1 MAARRATQRHD
12 SLAMVLR
19 RTEYG
24 EADLVVSLFTQK
36 LGRISALAR
45 SARKSQR
52 RFGGQLEPLHT
63 LGVVLD
69 AAPGASLLRLLEAH
83 IVTPRPHLLEVG
95 AALDAAGKLSSWIR
109 KVTPE
114 NIPEPELWELAI
126 LGLDELEN
134 AARAVRNGAADSDS
148 RVPST
153 ALTLASYGLRLLV
166 ACGFRLELERCVQ
179 SGVRCPPGKAAMIDP
194 ERGGLISSAHGG
206 APFKVDGA
214 TRARLIAAQDG
225 VTGALEEADAELARE
240 LVERSLRAH
249 AGLEP

>member
-12 SLAMVLR
+12 TLALVLR

-24 EADLVVSLFTQK
+24 EADLVVTLFTHD
-36 LGRISALAR
+36 LGRVAALAR

-63 LGVVLD
+63 LSVLLD
-69 AAPGASLLRLLEAH
+69 ASASAGLLRLAEAR
-83 IVTPRPHLLEVG
+83 IVTPRPHLLENG
-95 AALDAAGKLSSWIR
+95 RALDAAGKLTSWIR
-109 KVTPE
+109 KAAPE
-114 NIPEPELWELAI
+114 NIPEPALWELATA
-126 LGLDELEN
+126 GLDELE
-134 AARAVRNGAADSDS
+134 AAASAVRAGAVASS
-148 RVPST
+148 AGVPSP
-153 ALTLASYGLRLLV
+153 ALTLARYGLRLLV
-166 ACGFRLELERCVQ
+166 ASGFRLELERCVQ

-194 ERGGLISSAHGG
+194 ERGGLVSSAHGG

-225 VTGALEEADAELARE
+225 VTVALEEADADLARE
-240 LVERSLRAH
+240 LVERCLRAH